1 MFENAELLIL
11 PLNPQGF
18 VGIFSACGDVSLV
31 TDQTRGFYMK
41 LKYWLFPVLLASLS
55 FNACQDKPKAAGNSA
70 SAAAEAGKLA
80 DFTLRTLTGETV
92 NLRSLEGK
100 KVVVVNFW
108 ATWCGPCR
116 REIPDFNNVYALYRE
131 RGVEFLGIS
140 LDDDPQAAVPAFAAR
155 IPIAYPVLIG
165 SAEIAWRYNVQTIP
179 QTYIIDRNGKIVNSY
194 VGMVSASALQAA
206 LEKALNN
213 PPAS

>member
-1 MFENAELLIL
+1 
-11 PLNPQGF
+11 
-18 VGIFSACGDVSLV
+18 
-31 TDQTRGFYMK
+31 MK
-41 LKYWLFPVLLASLS
+41 LKQLLAYVLFLSLS
-55 FNACQDKPKAAGNSA
+55 LNACQEKPEASGDSA
-70 SAAAEAGKLA
+70 QAAAEIGKLP
-80 DFTLRTLTGETV
+80 DFTLRTLAGETV

-140 LDDDPQAAVPAFAAR
+140 LDDDPQTAVPAFAAR
-155 IPIAYPVLIG
+155 IPISYPVLIG
-165 SAEIAWRYNVQTIP
+165 SAEIAWRYNAHTIP
-179 QTYIIDRNGKIVNSY
+179 QTYIIDRNGKIVSSY
-194 VGMVSASALQAA
+194 VGMVSASVLQAA
-206 LEKALNN
+206 LEQALNN

>member
-1 MFENAELLIL
+1 
-11 PLNPQGF
+11 
-18 VGIFSACGDVSLV
+18 
-31 TDQTRGFYMK
+31 MK

-55 FNACQDKPKAAGNSA
+55 FNACQDKPRAAGNSA